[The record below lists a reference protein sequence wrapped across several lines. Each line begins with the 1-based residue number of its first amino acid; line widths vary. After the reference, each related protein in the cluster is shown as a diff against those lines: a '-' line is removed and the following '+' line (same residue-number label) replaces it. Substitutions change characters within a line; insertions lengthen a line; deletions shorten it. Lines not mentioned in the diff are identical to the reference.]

1 MDSTAN
7 LQVRLGARREGAARQ
22 PGVGRPVD
30 ITTESTESTESRFGG
45 LRRAKRK
52 EAVSV
57 EWSKGRGRGRLP
69 RRAAG

>member
-1 MDSTAN
+1 
-7 LQVRLGARREGAARQ
+7 LHVRFGARREGAARQ

-30 ITTESTESTESRFGG
+30 ITTESTESRFGG

-57 EWSKGRGRGRLP
+57 ESAERPG
-69 RRAAG
+69 